1 MRGCIGHWE
10 VAAPRLDHADCQAQ
24 VDGVRAYHLS
34 IGYNDVAYNF
44 LFCDH
49 GGVFAGR
56 GWDRVSAAN
65 GAVPGDWANQ
75 GYYAFC
81 WLGGPGYVPTRQ
93 AYQAFDALVAEARR
107 RGAGPEV
114 HPHWWVVPTQ
124 CCGPDLGA
132 HIEQGL
138 VGGAELTP
146 DETQKLNEIH
156 AALKGA
162 PAFGVVG
169 VDQRVNEVWAELKGA
184 PAFGQASL
192 FDRLRAVF
200 TAPAA
205 VDVDV
210 LAQAIASRLPA
221 LDGELVRA
229 VVRSELDRTRL
240 GT

>member
-1 MRGCIGHWE
+1 MIGVVVHWE
-10 VAAPRLDHADCQAQ
+10 VADPRTNHADCQSQ
-24 VDGVRAYHLS
+24 VDGVRAYHLRQ
-34 IGYNDVAYNF
+34 GYNDIAYNW
-44 LFCDH
+44 LFCQH
-49 GGVFAGR
+49 GGVFTGR
-56 GWDRVSAAN
+56 GWDRQSAAN
-65 GAVPGDWANQ
+65 GAGVPFNATH
-75 GYYAFC
+75 YAVC
-81 WLGGPGYVPTRQ
+81 WMGGPGHTPTVE
-93 AYQAFDALVAEARR
+93 AYAACRRLLDEAAAREGATDWIAHSDCVA
-107 RGAGPEV
+107 
-114 HPHWWVVPTQ
+114 TQ
-124 CCGPDLGA
+124 CPGDDLRDWVHAGA
-132 HIEQGL
+132 L
-138 VGGAELTP
+138 TGGAELTP

-200 TAPAA
+200 TAPAV